1 MPLPSPQPSEV
12 FNQPPPLEGMN
23 LFAGDLPLREAVDRH
38 GGAAITGAA
47 HRLGAWAGSAE
58 AIEQG
63 RLANV
68 NPPRLR
74 THDRFGHRIDRVDFH
89 PAYHELMR
97 VGVEAGVHALPWE
110 GSPHGQVER
119 LALMYL
125 RHQVDEGTSCPLTM
139 TFAVMPSL
147 RAEPALAAIWA
158 PRVVSRHYDRR
169 FVPAEQKT
177 GALFGMAMTERQ
189 GGSDVR
195 ANTTRA
201 ARDGEHGGVATYRL
215 TGHKWFCSAPMN
227 DAFLVLAQAEGGL
240 TCFLLPRFL
249 PDGGVNALRIERLK
263 DKLGNHSNA
272 SSEIT
277 LDGTW
282 AQRVG
287 EEGRGIATIIEM
299 VRHTRL
305 DCALGSAATLRRAV
319 AEAIHHAAHRSAF
332 GARLV
337 EQPLMTNV
345 LADLA
350 LESEAATALAFRLG
364 EAFDRAAS
372 DARERAFARIATAI
386 AKYWIGKRAV
396 AGVAEALEV
405 LGGNGYVE
413 EGPLARLYRDV
424 PLNSIWEGSGNV
436 QCLDV
441 LRAAAREPETREA
454 VMEEL
459 AAARGADRRYDARL
473 ERIHAAWSDGT
484 ALEARAR
491 RLVEDLA
498 VALQASLLLRHGPAS
513 AADAFCAG
521 RIEVPGACFGTLP
534 AGLPLKA
541 IVERHRLR
549 EP

>member
-1 MPLPSPQPSEV
+1 MPLPHPQPSEV
-12 FNQPPPLEGMN
+12 FNQPPALEGVN
-23 LFAGDLPLREAVDRH
+23 RFAGDLPLREAVERH
-38 GGAAITGAA
+38 GGAAINDAA
-47 HRLGAWAGSAE
+47 NRLGAWAGSAE

-63 RLANV
+63 RLANA

-74 THDRFGHRIDRVDFH
+74 THDRFGNRIDRVDFH

-97 VGVEAGVHALPWE
+97 LGIEVGVHALPWE
-110 GSPHGQVER
+110 GSRHGHVER

-147 RAEPALAAIWA
+147 RAEPALEAIWA
-158 PRVVSRHYDRR
+158 PRVVSRRYDPR
-169 FVPAEQKT
+169 FVPAEQKS

-201 ARDGEHGGVATYRL
+201 ARDGEHAGVATYRL

-227 DAFLVLAQAEGGL
+227 DAFLVLAQTEGGL
-240 TCFLLPRFL
+240 TCFLVPRFL
-249 PDGGVNALRIERLK
+249 PDGGVNAIRIERLK
-263 DKLGNHSNA
+263 EKLGNHSNA

-277 LDGTW
+277 FDGTW

-287 EEGRGIATIIEM
+287 EKGRGVATIIEM

-364 EAFDRAAS
+364 EAFDRAAG
-372 DARERAFARIATAI
+372 DARERALARIATAI

-459 AAARGADRRYDARL
+459 IAARGADHRYDARL
-473 ERIHAAWSDGT
+473 ERIHAAWSEGT

-498 VALQASLLLRHGPAS
+498 VALQASLLLRHGPANV
-513 AADAFCAG
+513 ADAFCAA
-521 RIEVPGACFGTLP
+521 RLEEPGACFGTLP
-534 AGLPLKA
+534 AGIPMKE
-541 IVERHRLR
+541 IVERHHLR